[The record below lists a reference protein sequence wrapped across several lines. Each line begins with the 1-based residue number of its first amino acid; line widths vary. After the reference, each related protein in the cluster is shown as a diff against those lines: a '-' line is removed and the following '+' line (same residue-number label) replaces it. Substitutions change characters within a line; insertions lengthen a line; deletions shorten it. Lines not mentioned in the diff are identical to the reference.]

1 MTANDTNSPRLVED
15 LVFDPVSLLAW
26 QLAMG
31 VDEAIDDE
39 PMDRF
44 AVAVQTAAVPNR
56 PGTATRNEASLGA
69 ARDTGPVTGPSN
81 SGPRPV
87 VAKPAQSI
95 TGASSEHAAALA
107 AAATTLDELK
117 DAMGKFDGGLL
128 KRSAKN
134 LVFSGGTAGAPVM
147 VIGKAPDGEDDQ
159 QGTPFVGKSGR
170 LLDKMLVAAGFSRDT
185 NVYLTN
191 LLPWRPLGNRTPDTA
206 VVSMCLPFLQR
217 HIELAAPKMIIL
229 LGGVSAQALLQSSDG
244 ITRLRGKWKAI
255 DVGDTS
261 IPCLPIYSPDYL
273 MSQPHLKGLA
283 WRDILAVKQKFS
295 EISK

>member
-1 MTANDTNSPRLVED
+1 MTANETNSPRPADD
-15 LVFDPVSLLAW
+15 LALDPASLLAW

-44 AVAVQTAAVPNR
+44 VVAAPHAVVVNQPRTVSANAASGN
-56 PGTATRNEASLGA
+56 
-69 ARDTGPVTGPSN
+69 TGPTTGVSN

-87 VAKPAQSI
+87 VAKPVQSI
-95 TGASSEHAAALA
+95 TGASSEQAAALA
-107 AAATTLDELK
+107 ATATTLDELK
-117 DAMGKFDGGLL
+117 DAMSKFDGGLL

-134 LVFSGGTAGAPVM
+134 LVFSGGTTGAPVM
-147 VIGKAPDGEDDQ
+147 VIGNAPDGEDDQ

-185 NVYLTN
+185 NIYLTN
-191 LLPWRPLGNRTPDTA
+191 LLPWRPLGNRTPDA
-206 VVSMCLPFLQR
+206 AIVSMCLPFLLR

-229 LGGVSAQALLQSSDG
+229 LGGVSAQALLQTTDG
-244 ITRLRGKWKAI
+244 ITRLRGKWKTI
-255 DVGDTS
+255 DVGETK

-283 WRDILAVKQKFS
+283 WRDLLAVKQKHA
-295 EISK
+295 EVLA